1 MIDYANTLLSLIQSA
16 ACSARVPAGTDR
28 RMCAHYTTNPL
39 SNCVLGLQFSLA
51 LARIA
56 PGREKICLELPCENP
71 RTNFEN
77 QTFQNHYVRAF

>member
-39 SNCVLGLQFSLA
+39 SNCVLGLRFSIA
-51 LARIA
+51 LTNRETTLSLQDRDKTRIE
-56 PGREKICLELPCENP
+56 PLDENLPVEN
-71 RTNFEN
+71 
-77 QTFQNHYVRAF
+77 

>member
-39 SNCVLGLQFSLA
+39 SNCVLGLWFSLA
-51 LARIA
+51 LTNRETTVSLRDKIRIE
-56 PGREKICLELPCENP
+56 PSL
-71 RTNFEN
+71 
-77 QTFQNHYVRAF
+77 